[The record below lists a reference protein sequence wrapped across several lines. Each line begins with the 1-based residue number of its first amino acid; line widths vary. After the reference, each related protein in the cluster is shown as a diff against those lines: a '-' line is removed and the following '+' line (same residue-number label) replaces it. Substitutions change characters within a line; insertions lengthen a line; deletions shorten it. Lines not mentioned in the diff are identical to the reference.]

1 LILSKPTS
9 FSGMRFLSKNAFLS
23 TSTGVV
29 STPELYSR
37 VDFLILREDTTYLD
51 PVPIIGSVAELEALA
66 CDIGALPY
74 GREECVLLLELI
86 LILDGHRSYLD
97 LYGSIIRAEKYT
109 YIFDKLRDP
118 LPVLLAQGV
127 SFLYRDKSFMLGV
140 LSFSACS
147 LRASGE

>member
-1 LILSKPTS
+1 
-9 FSGMRFLSKNAFLS
+9 M
-23 TSTGVV
+23 

-37 VDFLILREDTTYLD
+37 VDYFILREDTTYLD

-66 CDIGALPY
+66 CDVGALPY

-109 YIFDKLRDP
+109 YIFDKLSNP

-147 LRASGE
+147 LRASGEWDCSWSNWTLSFCSNLYKLNIFILNK